1 MLQPMKNRIRDYRY
15 LNQEMTQQELARQVG
30 VTRQTIIAIEKGS
43 FNPSVKLALK
53 IARVFGVRVEDLFEL
68 EEKD

>member
-1 MLQPMKNRIRDYRY
+1 MQNKVRY
-15 LNQEMTQQELARQVG
+15 FRFSNNEMTQQSLASQAN

-53 IARVFGVRVEDLFEL
+53 LAKILKTTVDEMFSLDESD
-68 EEKD
+68 

>member
-1 MLQPMKNRIRDYRY
+1 METKLKYFRFMSG
-15 LNQEMTQQELARQVG
+15 EMTQQQLAEKAG

-53 IARVFGVRVEDLFEL
+53 FSKILGTNVESLFSL
-68 EEKD
+68 EEEDS